1 MGRAVVAENSAHV
14 VFLEQGPL
22 ERTRSSSNL
31 SRPLQRLRNP
41 GHRNFRSRI
50 PDNSRERLGCAYN
63 SPCSPFAAI
72 STHEDRARKFIDRR
86 ASSRARISC
95 AIHNLRGRFTV
106 DGRPGRFR
114 GFIARGH
121 PRCLTH
127 RPTPPRKQLGLASKI
142 GRCINKRQRRGNR
155 DGDSAR
161 GRERERQ
168 KSMKNGKAQ
177 KRAEGKPLPLES
189 EGKEG
194 EGWYLRILKENALL
208 SRR

>member
-1 MGRAVVAENSAHV
+1 MGRAVVAENSAHGCV
-14 VFLEQGPL
+14 SGTRASRANSLLVESQPTSPTIKESGTPELPLADSRYRASDSGAHIILPALPSLRFL
-22 ERTRSSSNL
+22 RTKIVNSSI
-31 SRPLQRLRNP
+31 R
-41 GHRNFRSRI
+41 
-50 PDNSRERLGCAYN
+50 
-63 SPCSPFAAI
+63 
-72 STHEDRARKFIDRR
+72 RAR
-86 ASSRARISC
+86 SRARISC

-155 DGDSAR
+155 DGDSAGR

-177 KRAEGKPLPLES
+177 KRAGGNRSPSRVKEKRERDGICES
-189 EGKEG
+189 
-194 EGWYLRILKENALL
+194 
-208 SRR
+208 